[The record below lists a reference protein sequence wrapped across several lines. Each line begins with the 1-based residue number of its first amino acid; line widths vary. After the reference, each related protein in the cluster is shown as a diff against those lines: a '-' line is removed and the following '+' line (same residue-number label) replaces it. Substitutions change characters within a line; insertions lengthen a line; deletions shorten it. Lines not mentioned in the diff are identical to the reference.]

1 MKNKFILLALLCWQC
16 TMEENKK
23 PEEYNGPMREL
34 NGMLMH
40 YAENNKVKVKITA
53 AVVKEYLGGDRE
65 FPDGI
70 HIEFYDDTGLKS
82 SDLRANNAYYFKKE
96 NQWRGRGK
104 VIIQNVGKGE
114 ELTTEELFWKP
125 DTKKIFTEK
134 FVTIKQPNEVLYGTG
149 LDAAEDLSEYNIHNI
164 SGEFD
169 VKE

>member
-104 VIIQNVGKGE
+104 VIIQNVAKGE
-114 ELTTEELFWKP
+114 ELTTRKFSPKNLSP
-125 DTKKIFTEK
+125 SSSPTKCFTAPASMPPKICRNTTFT
-134 FVTIKQPNEVLYGTG
+134 
-149 LDAAEDLSEYNIHNI
+149 I
-164 SGEFD
+164 SPANLT
-169 VKE
+169 